1 MGKQLD
7 KSKPTW
13 AEVKGRLA
21 SFDRAALLG
30 LLQDL
35 YAADESNRAFLHARF
50 GLGED
55 PLQAY
60 KKTVDRW
67 LWPDVFRRQQTSVAR
82 AKRAITQYKKA
93 LGDSVGLAELL
104 VFYCERAAGF
114 CQDVDHRDTA
124 YFDALVRIFGQAR
137 KATASLS
144 GNIQNG
150 FLARLDHVRSI
161 GRRLGNGV
169 GEDMD
174 VLFAE
179 YSSFHARSASWKE
192 RLMTKKSTKWC

>member
-1 MGKQLD
+1 MGKRPA

-13 AEVKGRLA
+13 ADVKTNLA

-30 LLQDL
+30 VLQDL
-35 YAADESNRAFLHARF
+35 YAADEGNRAFLHARF

-55 PLQAY
+55 LLQAY

-67 LWPDVFRRQQTSVAR
+67 LWPNVFRGQQTSVSR
-82 AKRAITQYKKA
+82 AKRAITKYKKA
-93 LGDSVGLAELL
+93 LGDPVGLAELL

-124 YFDALVRIFGQAR
+124 YLDALVRTFEQAL
-137 KATASLS
+137 KAMANLT
-144 GNIQNG
+144 GKVQNR
-150 FLARLDHVRSI
+150 FLVRLDRVRSI
-161 GRRLGNGV
+161 GRQFGNGV

-174 VLFAE
+174 VLLSEFDL
-179 YSSFHARSASWKE
+179 SVHARGASWN
-192 RLMTKKSTKWC
+192 